1 MYFPNSFLDNDKIV
15 LEGSIQTIDD
25 ISDTKFKLYLEYVDD
40 DGLENSIYYE
50 VHRG

>member
-1 MYFPNSFLDNDKIV
+1 MYFFLQI
-15 LEGSIQTIDD
+15 LFQTIDD